1 MDRFTTGDWLSVV
14 LFSIGYLVMGIAAFI
29 KLNIKNTENAK
40 DILALRN
47 EFDEH
52 KEDNRQE
59 RREVNAT
66 QALRNELRNESSNEL
81 RNPSVEEEVEVEV
94 VTNPPSPPS
103 KKRSKPNQPDPT
115 SLPAVS

>member
-14 LFSIGYLVMGIAAFI
+14 LFSIGYLVMGIVAFI

-59 RREVNAT
+59 RREVNAKLDKLL
-66 QALRNELRNESSNEL
+66 QMVSEIRGELNEKE
-81 RNPSVEEEVEVEV
+81 
-94 VTNPPSPPS
+94 
-103 KKRSKPNQPDPT
+103 
-115 SLPAVS
+115 

>member
-59 RREVNAT
+59 RREVNAKLDKLL
-66 QALRNELRNESSNEL
+66 QMVSEIRGELNEKE
-81 RNPSVEEEVEVEV
+81 
-94 VTNPPSPPS
+94 
-103 KKRSKPNQPDPT
+103 
-115 SLPAVS
+115 

>member
-14 LFSIGYLVMGIAAFI
+14 LFSIGYLVTGIAAFI

-59 RREVNAT
+59 RREVNAKLDKLL
-66 QALRNELRNESSNEL
+66 QMVSEIRGELNEKE
-81 RNPSVEEEVEVEV
+81 
-94 VTNPPSPPS
+94 
-103 KKRSKPNQPDPT
+103 
-115 SLPAVS
+115 

>member
-47 EFDEH
+47 EFNEH

-59 RREVNAT
+59 RREVNT
-66 QALRNELRNESSNEL
+66 KLDKLLQMVSEIRGELNEKE
-81 RNPSVEEEVEVEV
+81 
-94 VTNPPSPPS
+94 
-103 KKRSKPNQPDPT
+103 
-115 SLPAVS
+115 

>member
-1 MDRFTTGDWLSVV
+1 MDRFTSGDWLSVV

-47 EFDEH
+47 EFNEH

-59 RREVNAT
+59 RREVST
-66 QALRNELRNESSNEL
+66 KLDKLLQMVSEIRGELNEKE
-81 RNPSVEEEVEVEV
+81 
-94 VTNPPSPPS
+94 
-103 KKRSKPNQPDPT
+103 
-115 SLPAVS
+115 

>member
-47 EFDEH
+47 EFNEH

-59 RREVNAT
+59 SRELNTKLDKLLQMVSEIRGE
-66 QALRNELRNESSNEL
+66 LNEKE
-81 RNPSVEEEVEVEV
+81 
-94 VTNPPSPPS
+94 
-103 KKRSKPNQPDPT
+103 
-115 SLPAVS
+115 